1 MKTVIRRCIF
11 ESNSSTSHTV
21 VIMTEEQNEKW
32 KEEDLYYYPYH
43 DWYDPFKKLPENQ
56 KPKSGCLYTQD
67 EVLKFHKLQGYEPNP
82 EEYDEDE
89 FESEEDMKDIFIKEM
104 GDFIKYT
111 QWFEDEYL
119 ETDENHFTTPG
130 GEKIVV
136 CCKYGR
142 DG

>member
-1 MKTVIRRCIF
+1 MRTVIRRCIF
-11 ESNSSTSHTV
+11 ESNSSTSHTC
-21 VIMTEEQNEKW
+21 VIMTEEQNKKW
-32 KEEDLYYYPYH
+32 EEEDLYYYPNH
-43 DWYDPFKKLPENQ
+43 DWYDPFKKLPEDK
-56 KPKSGCLYTQD
+56 KPKAGCLYTQD
-67 EVLKFHKLQGYEPNP
+67 EVLEFHKLQGYEPNP
-82 EEYDEDE
+82 EEYTDDE
-89 FESEEDMKDIFIKEM
+89 FEDEEDIKDIFIKEM
-104 GDFIKYT
+104 GDFFKYT

>member
-1 MKTVIRRCIF
+1 MKKVIRKCVF
-11 ESNSSTSHTV
+11 ETNSSTSHAT
-21 VIMTEEQNEKW
+21 VIMTEEQYNRWTNEN
-32 KEEDLYYYPYH
+32 LYYYGGSKY
-43 DWYDPFKKLPENQ
+43 YDPFEKLPEDK
-56 KPKSGCLYTQD
+56 KPKAGCLYTQD
-67 EVLKFHKLQGYEPNP
+67 EVLEFHKLQGYEYNP
-82 EEYDEDE
+82 DE
-89 FESEEDMKDIFIKEM
+89 FVPDADYYDDAKDEFIKEM